1 MELKQYWLIVKRR
14 LVMIALIIAVSCLT
28 IGIYSSYFIKPQYE
42 ASAKLIVNQYKD
54 SSSLLP
60 SIDVGAIN
68 TTIGLIKTYK
78 EILRTPRMMKKVV
91 KQYPDLGVTYSELI
105 GKVSVSS
112 VNETQ
117 VMSISVR
124 DDTYEQAAL
133 IANAVAIVFQKSVP
147 ELMKVDNVSVLDQ
160 ADPKEYHGPVA
171 PNPKMNIAV
180 TFMLA
185 LMVGVG
191 ISFLLDYLD
200 DTVKTEEDIES
211 LLDVPVL
218 TSIPMFEERDSMD
231 KSSSVSSSKL
241 AGREQNVSLDS

>member
-1 MELKQYWLIVKRR
+1 
-14 LVMIALIIAVSCLT
+14 MISLIIAVSCLT
-28 IGIYSSYFIKPQYE
+28 IGIYSNYFITPQYE
-42 ASAKLIVNQYKD
+42 ASAKLIVNDYKG

-60 SIDVGAIN
+60 SIDVGSIN
-68 TTIGLIKTYK
+68 STIGLIKTYK

-91 KQYPDLGVTYSELI
+91 KQYPDLGVTYGELI
-105 GKVSVSS
+105 SKVSVSS

-117 VMSISVR
+117 VMSISVK
-124 DDTYEQAAL
+124 DDSYAQAAR
-133 IANAVAIVFQKSVP
+133 IANAIAIVFQKSVP

-160 ADPKEYHGPVA
+160 ADPKENHAPVA

-191 ISFLLDYLD
+191 LTFLLDYLD
-200 DTVKTEEDIES
+200 DTIKTEEDIEA
-211 LLDVPVL
+211 LLEVPVL
-218 TSIPMFEERDSMD
+218 SSIPKFEERDALER
-231 KSSSVSSSKL
+231 SSAPVKTI

>member
-1 MELKQYWLIVKRR
+1 
-14 LVMIALIIAVSCLT
+14 MIALIITASCLI
-28 IGIYSSYFIKPQYE
+28 IGIYSNYFIKPQYE
-42 ASAKLIVNQYKD
+42 ASAKLIVNDFKG

-60 SIDVGAIN
+60 SIDVGSIN
-68 TTIGLIKTYK
+68 STIGLIKTYK

-91 KQYPDLGVTYSELI
+91 KQYPDLGVTYGELI

-124 DDTYEQAAL
+124 DDSYAQAAK
-133 IANAVAIVFQKSVP
+133 IANAIAIVFQKSVP

-160 ADPKEYHGPVA
+160 ADPKEHHGQVS
-171 PNPKMNIAV
+171 PNPNMNIAV

-185 LMVGVG
+185 LMLGVG
-191 ISFLLDYLD
+191 ITFLLDYLD
-200 DTVKTEEDIES
+200 DTIKTEEDIEA
-211 LLDVPVL
+211 LLQVPVL
-218 TSIPMFEERDSMD
+218 SSIPKFEERDSLERISAPP
-231 KSSSVSSSKL
+231 KTI

>member
-1 MELKQYWLIVKRR
+1 LELKQYWIIVRRR
-14 LVMIALIIAVSCLT
+14 LLMIALIISVSCLT
-28 IGIYSSYFIKPQYE
+28 IGIYSNYFIKPQYE
-42 ASAKLIVNQYKD
+42 ASAKLIVNQVKE
-54 SSSLLP
+54 SSSLIP
-60 SIDVGAIN
+60 SIDLGSIN

-78 EILRTPRMMKKVV
+78 EILRTPRMMKRVV
-91 KQYPDLGVTYSELI
+91 KQYPDLGVTYGELI

-124 DDTYEQAAL
+124 DDSYEQAAK
-133 IANAVAIVFQKSVP
+133 IANAVAIVFQRSVP

-160 ADPKEYHGPVA
+160 ADPHEQHGPVA
-171 PNPKMNIAV
+171 PNPNMNIAV

-200 DTVKTEEDIES
+200 DTIKTEEDIEA
-211 LLDVPVL
+211 LLEVPVL
-218 TSIPMFEERDSMD
+218 TSIPKFEERDSMEN
-231 KSSSVSSSKL
+231 SSSNTLMPNS
-241 AGREQNVSLDS
+241 GRGKNVSFDS